1 MRLLLITALCFSAI
15 SATGQPLSRPDIA
28 ALNERAYTIYS
39 RDFAAADS
47 IFRRAAAVADEQGWA
62 AEAAGAYLHL
72 GVVNFLAGNYQ
83 EALPLYQ
90 TALSTFETLGDE
102 AGQAAVLVEMGN
114 FFKKRK
120 ELERAGEMLGRAAK
134 LAERAGDER
143 LLSNALDIRALMEQQ
158 AGNVGTARELY
169 DRVLSIR
176 RRIRDTVGLSYV
188 YDHLAS
194 LEVAQGR
201 IAPALAYL
209 DSTIAIRT
217 LLDDRQGRA
226 IAVNNQGEALLV
238 AGDTLGAIPYLER
251 SLAESTAVGFTDLRQ
266 WTQNLLA
273 ASYAAVG
280 DPWKALALQ
289 RSVQTLKDSLYDVAS
304 ARRVAELQEQFE
316 AERRERDLALERA
329 RVRTR
334 TAWLVAAGLGILL
347 LLALLFYLARHLRAR
362 QKMLRREAEDRL
374 RNDRLRISRDLHD
387 HLGAELSIVASK
399 LGRLDRELPGEPL
412 RPVTE
417 QVRYAIEQMRETIW
431 AVRLE
436 DATYADLFA
445 RLRTFAAK
453 LPHDGIR
460 LELAP
465 SLADVPLDPP
475 RVLHLYR
482 FAQEALANA
491 VKHAAADR
499 IIVAA
504 DPDSFIVT
512 DDGTGYDATTVTRG
526 YGLSSLRE
534 RAAEIGGRL
543 EVTSAPGKGTT
554 VLLHLNTQTI
564 V

>member
-1 MRLLLITALCFSAI
+1 MRLLLITVLCLSALPAV
-15 SATGQPLSRPDIA
+15 AQGLSRSEIA
-28 ALNERAYTIYS
+28 TLNADAYAIYS

-47 IFRRAAAVADEQGWA
+47 IFRRAATAAAANDWP
-62 AEAAGAYLHL
+62 AEAAGAHLHL
-72 GVVNFLAGNYQ
+72 GVVNFLAGRYE

-90 TALSTFETLGDE
+90 SALSTFETLGDE

-120 ELERAGEMLGRAAK
+120 ELERAGEMLGRAAE
-134 LAERAGDER
+134 LAERAGDQR
-143 LLSNALDIRALMEQQ
+143 LLSNALDIRALMDQQ
-158 AGNVGTARELY
+158 AGSLDLARERY
-169 DRVLSIR
+169 DRVLRIR
-176 RRIRDTVGLSYV
+176 REIRDTVGLSYV

-194 LEVAQGR
+194 LEVARGR

-266 WTQNLLA
+266 WTENLLA

-289 RSVQTLKDSLYDVAS
+289 RSVQSLKDSLYDVAS
-304 ARRVAELQEQFE
+304 ARRVAELQEEFE
-316 AERRERDLALERA
+316 TERRERDLALERA

-399 LGRLDRELPGEPL
+399 LGRLDRELPGQPL

-417 QVRYAIEQMRETIW
+417 QVRYAMEQMRETIW

-436 DATYADLFA
+436 DATWTDLFA
-445 RLRTFAAK
+445 RLRSFAAK
-453 LPHDGIR
+453 LPHDGIQ
-460 LELAP
+460 LELDPA
-465 SLADVPLDPP
+465 LADLPLDPQ
-475 RVLHLYR
+475 RVLHFYR

-491 VKHAAADR
+491 VKHATAAQ
-499 IIVAA
+499 ITVSAGPGSFTVA
-504 DPDSFIVT
+504 
-512 DDGTGYDATTVTRG
+512 DDGSGYDTTISTRG

-534 RAAEIGGRL
+534 RAAELGGRL
-543 EVTSAPGKGTT
+543 EISSAPGQGTT
-554 VLLHLNTQTI
+554 VQLHLNT
-564 V
+564 